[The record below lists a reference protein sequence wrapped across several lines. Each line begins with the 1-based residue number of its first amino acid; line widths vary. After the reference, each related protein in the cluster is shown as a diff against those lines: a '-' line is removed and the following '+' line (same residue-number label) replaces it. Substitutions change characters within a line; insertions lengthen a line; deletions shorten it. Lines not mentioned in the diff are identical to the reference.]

1 MSILVTGASGFLG
14 RAVVERLC
22 ARKIPRVRCF
32 VRPRSD
38 RSRLDELQLEYPNCK
53 LECVVGNLT
62 SRADCRRALDGITT
76 VFHLAAQM
84 KGAPASLFLNTVV
97 ASSRIIEAMRE
108 SRPRRLVLVSSLA
121 VYGPMDGPQ
130 GAMLD
135 ESTPLESCPQ
145 KRDVY
150 SQSKLWQES
159 LFQKAF
165 AENGYELVVLR
176 PGIIYGQGGQ
186 EFSPRMGLKIGN
198 WLWRFG
204 RNNLLPLTYV
214 QNCAE
219 AVAMAGLERG
229 AIGCYNVIDDDLPT
243 ATEYL
248 NEYRACVKDIRTIW
262 IPWWLTQSLSKVVE
276 TYSGFS
282 HGQLPPVLTP
292 YKSAVLWRGSRFDN
306 QKLKNLGWRQ
316 IVPTVEALQMTFE
329 YFKLHEDMMT
339 NLRMSSDARTASMGA
354 SEVGCNAKAI
364 G

>member
-22 ARKIPRVRCF
+22 ARKIPRVRYF

-38 RSRLDELQLEYPNCK
+38 RSRLDELQLEYPTCK

-62 SRADCRRALDGITT
+62 SPADCRRALDGITI
-76 VFHLAAQM
+76 VYHLAAQM
-84 KGAPASLFLNTVV
+84 VGAPASFFLNTVV
-97 ASSRIIEAMRE
+97 ASNRIIEAMRE
-108 SRPRRLVLVSSLA
+108 SWPRRVVLVSSLA
-121 VYGPMDGPQ
+121 VYGPMNGPL
-130 GAMLD
+130 GAVLD

-159 LFQKAF
+159 LFQKAL

-186 EFSPRMGLKIGN
+186 EFSPRMGMKIGS

-219 AVAMAGLERG
+219 ATAMAGLEHR
-229 AIGCYNVIDDDLPT
+229 ATGCYNVIDDDLPT
-243 ATEYL
+243 ASEYL
-248 NEYRACVKDIRTIW
+248 NEYRARVRDIRSIW

-276 TYSGFS
+276 TYSNFS
-282 HGQLPPVLTP
+282 NGQLPPVLTP

-306 QKLKNLGWRQ
+306 RKLKSLGWRQ
-316 IVPTVEALQMTFE
+316 IVPTAEALQMTFK
-329 YFKLHEDMMT
+329 YFKQNEETMT
-339 NLRMSSDARTASMGA
+339 SIRMSSEARTASIGT
-354 SEVGCNAKAI
+354 SEVSCDAK